1 MSQIFSGIA
10 GAVAVS
16 LTFGAMQFASGSDL
30 MASRPGTTHGV
41 NWTTASGAG
50 QTVNEVNRIAKS
62 DRGDWVRAAGQSQT
76 IAVHSDGLA
85 ETSVL
90 IRRPAELREEA
101 RNRPSLPG
109 PAKPAI
115 SRRTTVACEPVV
127 SVLTEVAK
135 LLQPGR
141 CIT

>member
-1 MSQIFSGIA
+1 MSKVFSGVI

-16 LTFGAMQFASGSDL
+16 LTFGAIQLASGSDL
-30 MASRPGTTHGV
+30 IASRQGL
-41 NWTTASGAG
+41 SQLGATV
-50 QTVNEVNRIAKS
+50 QTGDGINRSAKS
-62 DRGDWVRAAGQSQT
+62 DRGEWQRSPGQTKT
-76 IAVHSDGLA
+76 ITLRPDGLSD
-85 ETSVL
+85 TSVL
-90 IRRPAELREEA
+90 VRMPAELREEA
-101 RNRPSLPG
+101 RNRPSALT
-109 PAKPAI
+109 PAKTGT